1 MPIVYSYLVYLAIS
15 LTVTVWVA
23 RTLHHRGR
31 VFLIDAFHGQQ
42 ELADSV
48 NHMLVVG
55 FYLINVGYV
64 AWALR
69 TSENPAGLRQ
79 AIELVSDKLG
89 VVLLVLG
96 VMHFFNLFVFSRVR
110 RRAQE
115 SSAPP
120 PFPPDALLTPAEQ
133 PQRS

>member
-1 MPIVYSYLVYLAIS
+1 VGWVVYA
-15 LTVTVWVA
+15 
-23 RTLHHRGR
+23 LH
-31 VFLIDAFHGQQ
+31 
-42 ELADSV
+42 S
-48 NHMLVVG
+48 
-55 FYLINVGYV
+55 
-64 AWALR
+64 
-69 TSENPAGLRQ
+69 TENPAGLRQ

-120 PFPPDALLTPAEQ
+120 PFPPDGLLTPAEH
-133 PQRS
+133 PQGS